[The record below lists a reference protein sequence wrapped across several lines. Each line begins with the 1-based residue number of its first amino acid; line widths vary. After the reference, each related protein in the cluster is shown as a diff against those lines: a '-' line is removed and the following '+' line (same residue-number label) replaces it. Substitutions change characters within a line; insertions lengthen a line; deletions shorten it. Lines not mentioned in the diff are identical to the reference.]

1 MIFFPDPTFI
11 CNPTFIGEKRVFKI
25 SFGKIQKI
33 LNSETTTQNP
43 LLEVTLLSKVDFS
56 RDHLYNKFSISTQ
69 SEHFDFSLISDIW
82 PSFHEKSKSLDRA
95 NIEKLLNQSP
105 PWG

>member
-1 MIFFPDPTFI
+1 MY
-11 CNPTFIGEKRVFKI
+11 
-25 SFGKIQKI
+25 
-33 LNSETTTQNP
+33 QNHRIY
-43 LLEVTLLSKVDFS
+43 SQGAIYIINF
-56 RDHLYNKFSISTQ
+56 Q